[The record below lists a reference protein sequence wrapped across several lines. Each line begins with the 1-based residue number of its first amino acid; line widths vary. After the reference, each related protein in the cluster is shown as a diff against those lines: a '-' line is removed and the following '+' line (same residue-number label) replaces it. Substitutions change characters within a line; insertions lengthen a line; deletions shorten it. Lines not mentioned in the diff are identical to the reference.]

1 MRGGEGGACEQRAH
15 LFEPFKSSTRTGGS
29 GLGLV
34 IAAELV
40 RAHDGD
46 IRLVEG
52 TIGATFR
59 VTIPDR
65 AVELRARRSERQRA

>member
-1 MRGGEGGACEQRAH
+1 M
-15 LFEPFKSSTRTGGS
+15 
-29 GLGLV
+29 
-34 IAAELV
+34 

-65 AVELRARRSERQRA
+65 AVELKARRGERPRVTATDRV

>member
-1 MRGGEGGACEQRAH
+1 MRECPVGCPGPSLEGVVLPKPPMRLMTPATQEKRVARAHGGE
-15 LFEPFKSSTRTGGS
+15 
-29 GLGLV
+29 
-34 IAAELV
+34 
-40 RAHDGD
+40 

-65 AVELRARRSERQRA
+65 AVDLKARRGERARA

>member
-1 MRGGEGGACEQRAH
+1 MSKPIANVVGFDDA
-15 LFEPFKSSTRTGGS
+15 PFAYEHR
-29 GLGLV
+29 
-34 IAAELV
+34 
-40 RAHDGD
+40 GD

-65 AVELRARRSERQRA
+65 AVELKARRGERARA

>member
-1 MRGGEGGACEQRAH
+1 MGVIGLAGVSGQRDSCAAPDGRGAH
-15 LFEPFKSSTRTGGS
+15 LQVQPP
-29 GLGLV
+29 
-34 IAAELV
+34 AAELV
-40 RAHDGD
+40 RAHGGE

-65 AVELRARRSERQRA
+65 AVDLKARRGERARA